1 MLSASP
7 LRFLL
12 LCCAVLGC
20 TPEAPAP
27 APTALAELPPLP
39 EVEEAVPAPRGPER
53 ATRELTLALVGEVRG
68 EIAPCGCPTLPYG
81 GFARRQRLLDRLR
94 AQERL
99 IHLDAGELLLKGVST
114 DREEDREARAEALL
128 QLSATVGVDAWSPGP
143 TDLLAL
149 GVDGA
154 LRAARRAD
162 VPPMV
167 SASWARADGSLLF
180 PAARVVE
187 RDGVKVGVI
196 GVSTGSTAPELRELQ
211 TLPPDEAVARGLA
224 VLDDQDV
231 DLIVVLGSVSDEVAD
246 RVAALSPRIG
256 AVLSTKGRQLD
267 PARQPGAGPSTPWPE
282 TALVVEAADRGR
294 YLSLLRLRLGSTPE
308 APLRLLPGEQDW
320 KDLRT
325 ARRQVT
331 VLEGQTS
338 DESTEALA
346 RVRADLAAREAAMDD
361 VGRGRNLASGSEV
374 PLAEDLDG
382 PSPVAGIVARFERE
396 AVARA
401 AIRAAAPPPPTA
413 AGYAAASACI
423 SCHTSEFARWSTTD
437 HARAWASLVAR
448 RDRSPTGPGAPTAPT
463 ENPDCVGCHST
474 GFGEPGGFGE
484 LTAAN
489 LRRFKAVQCEACH
502 GPLAGH
508 PDAADVHAKPMGPA
522 RCTGCHDPANSPGFD
537 YDSYLRRATCQ
548 GGAPELM
555 APPVAAPAPSP

>member
-7 LRFLL
+7 LRLL
-12 LCCAVLGC
+12 MLSCAVLGC
-20 TPEAPAP
+20 TPEATPPAP
-27 APTALAELPPLP
+27 PALAELPPLP
-39 EVEEAVPAPRGPER
+39 EVEDATPAPRGPER
-53 ATRELTLALVGEVRG
+53 PVRELTLALVGEVRG

-94 AQERL
+94 SQERL
-99 IHLDAGELLLKGVST
+99 VHLDAGELLLKGVST

-128 QLSATVGVDAWSPGP
+128 KLSATVGVDAWSPGP

-149 GVDGA
+149 GVEGA
-154 LRAARRAD
+154 LRAARRSD

-196 GVSTGSTAPELRELQ
+196 GLSTGSGAPELRALQ
-211 TLPPDEAVARGLA
+211 TLPPEEAVARGLA
-224 VLDDQDV
+224 ALDGEDV
-231 DLIVVLGSVSDEVAD
+231 DLVVVLGSVSDEAAD

-267 PARQPGAGPSTPWPE
+267 PVRQPGAGPTSPWPE
-282 TALVVEAADRGR
+282 TALVMEAADRGR

-320 KDLRT
+320 KDLHT

-331 VLEGQTS
+331 VLE
-338 DESTEALA
+338 TEASEVSPEALE
-346 RVRADLAAREAAMDD
+346 RVRTELAAREAAMEEA
-361 VGRGRNLASGSEV
+361 GRGRNLASGAEV

-382 PSPVAGIVARFERE
+382 PSPVAEIVAGFERE
-396 AVARA
+396 AVLRA
-401 AIRAAAPPPPTA
+401 ASRAAAPPPPTA
-413 AGYAAASACI
+413 TGYAASSACI
-423 SCHTSEFARWSTTD
+423 SCHTAEFARWSGTD
-437 HARAWASLVAR
+437 HAQAWASLVAR
-448 RDRSPTGPGAPTAPT
+448 GNRTGTGPGAPTAPT

-489 LRRFKAVQCEACH
+489 VRRFKAVQCEACH

-508 PDAADVHAKPMGPA
+508 PEAPDVHAKPMGPA

-555 APPVAAPAPSP
+555 APPVAIPAPSP